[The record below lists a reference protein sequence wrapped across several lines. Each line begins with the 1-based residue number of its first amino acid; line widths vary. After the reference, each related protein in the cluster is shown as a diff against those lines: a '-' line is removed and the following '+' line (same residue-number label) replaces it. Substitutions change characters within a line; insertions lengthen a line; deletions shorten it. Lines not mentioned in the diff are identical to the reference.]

1 MKRKN
6 GIILALVAV
15 VLAAVLTAMLLPRP
29 EQTPQGRPQPSVLQT
44 QPGQP
49 EQTGPAPTA
58 PEQTGQTEQTQ
69 QTEQTE
75 PVVTT
80 EPDETLPPEETE
92 QTRPAEMEPVQTEPP
107 TEPVQIFPVLLEDG
121 MLTVQSIF
129 SFSGMNPD
137 ADLLFEENIA
147 GLQLTNTSD
156 QHLTEAEITAVLSD
170 GTILTFR
177 VEELA
182 PGMGAMVFSPE
193 HATVEDPIRCVEV
206 YGYAEFDEGDPL
218 HSDLVEL
225 RVEGMAVTVKNVSG
239 RDLTD
244 LAIIC
249 HGLLDGSAFG
259 GKTYTYR
266 ITSLHADA
274 STTIV
279 AQDCILGMTQVVRV
293 ELGE

>member
-6 GIILALVAV
+6 GIILALGAV
-15 VLAAVLTAMLLPRP
+15 VLAAVLTAVLLPGP
-29 EQTPQGRPQPSVLQT
+29 EQTPQGRPQPPVLQT

-49 EQTGPAPTA
+49 EQTKPAQTE
-58 PEQTGQTEQTQ
+58 PEQTEPTKP
-69 QTEQTE
+69 TEQTE

-80 EPDETLPPEETE
+80 ELDETLPPEETE
-92 QTRPAEMEPVQTEPP
+92 QTRPAETEPMQTEPP

-121 MLTVQSIF
+121 MLTVQSVF

-137 ADLLFEENIA
+137 ADLLFGENIA
-147 GLQLTNTSD
+147 GLQVTNTSD
-156 QHLTEAEITAVLSD
+156 LHLTEAEITAVLSD
-170 GTILTFR
+170 GTLLTFR

-193 HATVEDPIRCVEV
+193 HATVEDPIRCEEV

-218 HSDLVEL
+218 CSDLVEL

-259 GKTYTYR
+259 GRAYTYR
-266 ITSLHADA
+266 ITSLRAGE
-274 STTIV
+274 STTIY
-279 AQDCILGMTQVVRV
+279 ARDCILGMTQVVRV
-293 ELGE
+293 ALGE